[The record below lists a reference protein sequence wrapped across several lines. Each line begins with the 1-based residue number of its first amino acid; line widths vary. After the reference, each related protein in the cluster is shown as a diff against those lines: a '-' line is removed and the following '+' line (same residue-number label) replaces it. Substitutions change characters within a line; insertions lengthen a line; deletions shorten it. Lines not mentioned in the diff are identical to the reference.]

1 MVGHPTKVKKYKIQK
16 YVPCTFNEDGTIQD
30 PIEEL
35 PFGGDQ
41 LTIERAKNCQLAML
55 DGESKYDQISALL
68 PKFEDWHLKKTLYEV
83 RGISNKFEHFNKN
96 TIGLKH
102 K

>member
-1 MVGHPTKVKKYKIQK
+1 MALIFKSENVNAEMIKIMQEIQK

-30 PIEEL
+30 SIEEL

-55 DGESKYDQISALL
+55 DGESK
-68 PKFEDWHLKKTLYEV
+68 
-83 RGISNKFEHFNKN
+83 
-96 TIGLKH
+96 
-102 K
+102 